1 MSEEVFAQEFLG
13 FALALVTLTLSG
25 SIARFL
31 GLPIFLGYLLAGL
44 LAQPFLAPFP
54 SLTLLGK
61 VGVILLLFFLG
72 MEFDWRT
79 LLGSRKRLL
88 LTLVDL
94 LLNFFIPFLFLLILG
109 LSYASAFIVAM
120 AIYPTSSALTIGAL
134 FQLRRVAN
142 PETET
147 IVWIL
152 VGEDLAIIL
161 LLAIAS
167 GLTGEAFEFKGIFL
181 AISFIG
187 VMFVASVFL
196 TKPLEWLFKR
206 VPSELDNLVTFSLII
221 LFSAIAYL
229 LNLSEAL
236 GAFLAGL
243 LFSGTR
249 DREELESRLNVL
261 RDLGT
266 SAFFFSFGLQVPL
279 KVSPSGLALGGL
291 ILILGILSKVLTSW
305 VSASIE
311 GLRPKARLR
320 LLFSLWIRGEF
331 SIIAIFV
338 GKTVLPHLWQ
348 EGMNWFILG
357 SVIVGLLALS
367 YGERV
372 IERGKSIMSKKEE
385 ASNV

>member
-1 MSEEVFAQEFLG
+1 MSEEVLTREFLG
-13 FALALVTLTLSG
+13 FALAMASLALSG

-44 LAQPFLAPFP
+44 LAQPFLSPFP
-54 SLTLLGK
+54 SLALLGK

-72 MEFDWRT
+72 MEFDWRA
-79 LLGSRKRLL
+79 LLASRKRLF

-94 LLNFFIPFLFLLILG
+94 LLNFFLPFSFLLIVG
-109 LSYASAFIVAM
+109 LPYASAFIIAM
-120 AIYPTSSALTIGAL
+120 AIYPTSSALTLGAL

-161 LLAIAS
+161 LLAISS
-167 GLTGEAFEFKGIFL
+167 GLTGEALGLKGTLL
-181 AISFIG
+181 AISFVG
-187 VMFVASVFL
+187 VMFVASVVL
-196 TKPLEWLFKR
+196 TRPLEWLFKR
-206 VPSELDNLVTFSLII
+206 VPSELDNVVTFSLIV
-221 LFSAIAYL
+221 LFSAIAHL
-229 LNLSEAL
+229 LKLSEAL

-243 LFSGTR
+243 IFSGTR
-249 DREELESRLNVL
+249 DREELETRLNVL

-279 KVSPSGLALGGL
+279 KISPWGLALGGL
-291 ILILGILSKVLTSW
+291 ILILGVWSKVLTGWISGL
-305 VSASIE
+305 IE
-311 GLRPKARLR
+311 GLRPRARFR
-320 LLFSLWIRGEF
+320 LIFSLWIRGEF
-331 SIIAIFV
+331 SIIALFM
-338 GKTVLPHLWQ
+338 GKSVLPSIWQ
-348 EGMNWFILG
+348 ESMSWFILG

-367 YGERV
+367 YGEKH
-372 IERGKSIMSKKEE
+372 IERGKGIMSKNEE

>member
-1 MSEEVFAQEFLG
+1 MSQEVLTREFLS
-13 FALALVTLTLSG
+13 FALALLTLALSG

-44 LAQPFLAPFP
+44 LAQPFLTPFP

-88 LTLVDL
+88 LSFVDL
-94 LLNFFIPFLFLLILG
+94 LLNFFIPFLLLLLLG
-109 LSYASAFIVAM
+109 LSSASAFIIAM

-152 VGEDLAIIL
+152 IGEDLAIIL
-161 LLAIAS
+161 LLAIGS
-167 GLTGEAFEFKGIFL
+167 GLTGETLSLKGIFL
-181 AISFIG
+181 GLSFVG
-187 VMFVASVFL
+187 VMFLGSIVL
-196 TKPLEWLFKR
+196 TKPLEWLFKH
-206 VPSELDNLVTFSLII
+206 VPSELDNVVTFSLII
-221 LFSAIAYL
+221 FFSAIAYF

-261 RDLGT
+261 KDLGT

-291 ILILGILSKVLTSW
+291 ILILGILSKVMTSW
-305 VSASIE
+305 ISASIE
-311 GLRPKARLR
+311 GLRPKARVR

-331 SIIAIFV
+331 SIIALFL
-338 GKTVLPHLWQ
+338 GKRILSPLWQ
-348 EGMNWFILG
+348 EGMSWFILG

-367 YGERV
+367 YGGKI
-372 IERGKSIMSKKEE
+372 IERRKVSD
-385 ASNV
+385 

>member
-13 FALALVTLTLSG
+13 FALALVSLALSG
-25 SIARFL
+25 TISRFL

-109 LSYASAFIVAM
+109 LSYASAFLVAM

-152 VGEDLAIIL
+152 VGEDFAIIL

-187 VMFVASVFL
+187 VMFVASVVL
-196 TKPLEWLFKR
+196 TRPLEWLFKR

-261 RDLGT
+261 RELGT
-266 SAFFFSFGLQVPL
+266 SAFFFSFGLQVPS

-291 ILILGILSKVLTSW
+291 MLILGILSKVLTSW
-305 VSASIE
+305 VSAAIE

-331 SIIAIFV
+331 SIIALFL
-338 GKTVLPHLWQ
+338 GKRILSPLWQ
-348 EGMNWFILG
+348 EGMSWFILG
-357 SVIVGLLALS
+357 SVIVGLLAFS
-367 YGERV
+367 YGEKIV
-372 IERGKSIMSKKEE
+372 ERRKVKD
-385 ASNV
+385 